1 MKYDTNYTNEIND
14 VIKSTNLSDYD
25 SITLTNCLR
34 SIRNKELLLVFEDM
48 YKLYLNDYSMI
59 ELSKIYNRS
68 PRTIQWIFKNLGL
81 NRDRFQAQKI
91 ASKKRDHV
99 KIRKTFKETMLNRY
113 VENQNN

>member
-14 VIKSTNLSDYD
+14 AIKNTKLNYSD
-25 SITLTNCLR
+25 SIILTNCLR
-34 SIRNKELLLVFEDM
+34 MIKNKDLLSVFEDM

-81 NRDRFQAQKI
+81 NRDRFEAQKI
-91 ASKKRDHV
+91 ASKKR
-99 KIRKTFKETMLNRY
+99 N
-113 VENQNN
+113 